1 MTIALTALQVILGLI
16 FLFTGTIKLTTPKS
30 QLPAKGVTGFENI
43 PESLIK
49 WLALAEILGAVTLLI
64 FSIPK
69 FPKFPLQLSVTA
81 FSVLMIAAC
90 YHHWKRKENKNV
102 IVTFILF
109 FICLIILFLR

>member
-1 MTIALTALQVILGLI
+1 MAIALTALQVILGLI

-30 QLPAKGVTGFENI
+30 QLPDKGVAGFENI

-64 FSIPK
+64 FSIPN

-81 FSVLMIAAC
+81 FSSLMIAAC
-90 YHHWKRKENKNV
+90 YHHWQRNENKNI
-102 IVTFILF
+102 IVPFILF
-109 FICLIILFLR
+109 CICLIILFLR